1 VSFQEAETVFSDE
14 NAILLDDPGHSDSE
28 ERSVLMGLSD
38 RLRVLV
44 VSHTLR
50 DENTI
55 RVISGCRAT
64 KQERAQYL
72 ERVMP

>member
-1 VSFQEAETVFSDE
+1 M
-14 NAILLDDPGHSDSE
+14 IL
-28 ERSVLMGLSD
+28 GLSD

-50 DENTI
+50 DGESTI
-55 RVISGCRAT
+55 RIISARKAT
-64 KQERAQYL
+64 KRERAQYF